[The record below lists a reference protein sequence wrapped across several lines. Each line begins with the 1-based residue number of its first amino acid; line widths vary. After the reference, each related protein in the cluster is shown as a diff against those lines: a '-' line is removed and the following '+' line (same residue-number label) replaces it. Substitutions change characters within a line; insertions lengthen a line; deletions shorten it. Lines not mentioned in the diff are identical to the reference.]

1 MTVSLGDTI
10 VFNWSGIH
18 NVYIH
23 PTGDCSQVGAI
34 FVGTETGA
42 SYTFIDSDVGDLE
55 FVCDVGAHC
64 ENGMRVTITV
74 IAAGTTAAP
83 VTAAPVTAAPVTA
96 APVTAAPVTT
106 APVTAAPVTAAP
118 VSPAPVTGA
127 PVGEETTTLPTL
139 VAPSSSPSL
148 RVTGAPSV
156 SDAPSVS
163 PAPSRRSKFPF
174 CFSGSGMVETQE
186 MGAVEMANLQ
196 LGDRVLVAGNK
207 YEQIYSFG
215 HRNVDATGVYLQVHS
230 QDTQLPIELSPDH
243 MIQLEGG
250 SFVPA
255 SHLEVGSKRSRM
267 FVRLRVSVC
276 TLPLPSLERLW

>member
-42 SYTFIDSDVGDLE
+42 SYTFIDADVGDLE

-64 ENGMRVTITV
+64 ENGMRVTVTV
-74 IAAGTTAAP
+74 IAADTT
-83 VTAAPVTAAPVTA
+83 
-96 APVTAAPVTT
+96 
-106 APVTAAPVTAAP
+106 TAAP

-127 PVGEETTTLPTL
+127 PVGEETTSLPTL
-139 VAPSSSPSL
+139 VVPSSSPSL

-163 PAPSRRSKFPF
+163 PALSRRSKFPF

-186 MGAVEMANLQ
+186 IGAVKMANLQ
-196 LGDRVLVAGNK
+196 LGDKVLVAGNK